1 MEVVRPVRAL
11 GAAGRDRPAET
22 NDPPSVVAR
31 PSKSTTRR
39 AKAFV
44 ILPATQRA
52 DDGLWTESERG
63 EVLVGTRK
71 ARRPSRAR
79 RRRAPPPRTTSRA
92 EP

>member
-1 MEVVRPVRAL
+1 MRPVRAV

-22 NDPPSVVAR
+22 NDPSTSVAR

-71 ARRPSRAR
+71 ARRRQQRSHAR
-79 RRRAPPPRTTSRA
+79 WRRVMSL
-92 EP
+92 